1 MDNAGVQLQI
11 ASLLHAN
18 LQAQLLLMRLLELLV
33 ELQGGLQSA
42 DVLCRGHRPLAAVYA
57 EGKAVTQRIL

>member
-33 ELQGGLQSA
+33 ELQGGL
-42 DVLCRGHRPLAAVYA
+42 
-57 EGKAVTQRIL
+57 